1 MKILHIVGARPQ
13 FMKLYPLYLEFHRQ
27 GVERQVILH
36 TGQHY
41 DHLMSD
47 IFTVEFG
54 LPKPDYNLNI
64 NGLSHGAMT
73 GRMIE
78 EIEKILLYESPTCVI
93 VYGDTNSTLA
103 GALAAKKL
111 EYKIAHVESGIRF
124 ENQYM
129 PEEIN
134 RVLVDRISDIL
145 FCPTSVAIQN
155 LIDEGFDKFNEKLF
169 LETGDLMFDC
179 FILATKELKDHKN
192 DNETILVTCHRQ
204 ENTNPKTLKKLL
216 FELELLQI
224 KTKKKILFTVHP
236 RTQKIIDSLNI
247 KTSIHLAPPMGYN
260 EFIRT
265 LKSSFMLISDSG
277 GAIRESFFAQ
287 KPSIFLL
294 DQHIWKELQGTRT
307 SLPHCVNDAS
317 LIMTFDQLFSKKDE
331 WNFQSK
337 IFGNGNS
344 RELIVASLLNYI
356 KQPNEAPHN

>member
-1 MKILHIVGARPQ
+1 MKIFHIVGARPQ

-27 GVERQVILH
+27 KVERQIILH

-47 IFTVEFG
+47 IFTSEFG
-54 LPKPDYNLNI
+54 LPTPDYNLNI

-78 EIEKILLYESPTCVI
+78 EIEKILLNESPTCVI

-145 FCPTSVAIQN
+145 FCPTTEAFQN
-155 LIDEGFDKFNEKLF
+155 LKDEGFDKFKEKII

-179 FILATKELKDHKN
+179 FNLVLKGLEDQKI
-192 DNETILVTCHRQ
+192 DNNTILVTCHRQ
-204 ENTNPKTLKKLL
+204 ENTNPKILKKLL
-216 FELELLQI
+216 LELELLQKI
-224 KTKKKILFTVHP
+224 AKKKIVFPVHP

-247 KTSIHLAPPMGYN
+247 QTSINLSPPMGYN
-260 EFIRT
+260 EFIRA
-265 LKSSFMLISDSG
+265 LNSSSMLISDSG
-277 GAIRESFFAQ
+277 GAIREAYFAE
-287 KPSIFLL
+287 KPSLFLL
-294 DQHIWKELQGTRT
+294 NQHVWGELLETKT
-307 SLPHCVNDAS
+307 SLPHCILNNN
-317 LIMTFDQLFSKKDE
+317 LIKAFEQLNSQKNK

-344 RELIVASLLNYI
+344 RELIVTAILNYI
-356 KQPNEAPHN
+356 K